1 MNAMKVNL
9 RTSAIIFASLVIA
22 AGCANARSRAIQPQ
36 KPNTLTKREIA
47 QGFELLFDGTL
58 ESLQKNF
65 KGVADDN
72 KVIDAAWIVRD
83 GAIYN
88 PRNSER
94 AENISGSIVTKKQYA
109 NFDFRL
115 DYKLDPLPEGK
126 TVNSGI
132 KYFAYPG
139 KELGLEYQLFNADAK
154 VEGPHALA
162 DLYDLLP
169 AISRKANPP
178 GKWNTVRIVAKGSLV
193 EHYFNGVKVLQ
204 YERGGEQFRAAVAKS
219 KFKDL
224 DKFGEAQQGH
234 ILLQDHGGGIAFRNI
249 KIRILKN

>member
-1 MNAMKVNL
+1 MTTSEFKL
-9 RTSAIIFASLVIA
+9 RASAGILAVLAIA
-22 AGCANARSRAIQPQ
+22 ASCANAGNKAIQPQ
-36 KPNTLTKREIA
+36 KPNALTKEEIA

-58 ESLQKNF
+58 ESVQKNF

-72 KVIDAAWIVRD
+72 KAISTAWIVRD
-83 GAIYN
+83 GAICN
-88 PRNSER
+88 PRKEER
-94 AENISGSIVTKKQYA
+94 SENISGSIVTKKQYA
-109 NFDFRL
+109 GFDLRL
-115 DYKLDPLPEGK
+115 DYRLEPLPEGK

-139 KELGLEYQLFNADAK
+139 KELGLEYQLFNADVN

-169 AISRKANPP
+169 ATSRKANPP
-178 GKWNTVRIVAKGSLV
+178 GEWNTVRIVARGGLV
-193 EHYFNGVKVLQ
+193 EHYLNGVKVLR
-204 YERGGEQFRAAVAKS
+204 YERGGEEFRAAVAKS

-224 DKFGEAQQGH
+224 DKFGQAEQGH

-249 KIRILKN
+249 KIRVLKD